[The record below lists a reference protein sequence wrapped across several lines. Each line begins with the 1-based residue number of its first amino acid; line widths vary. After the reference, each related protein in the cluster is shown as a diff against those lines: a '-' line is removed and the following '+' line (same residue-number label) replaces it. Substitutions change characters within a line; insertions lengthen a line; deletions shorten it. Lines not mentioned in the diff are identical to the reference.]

1 MAKKEIQSPV
11 GIEKEEEIK
20 MALNY
25 YREYTADDK
34 LIDMIEA
41 RKKAIR
47 DEHARTHFAIEQAR
61 AEGEEKGLAKGKVE
75 GKAEGKTESK
85 VEIARN
91 MLKMGMDKDII
102 LQATGISVEDLKK
115 MS

>member
-1 MAKKEIQSPV
+1 MTSFEKWLHFLKLGDLLAKKEIPSPV

-20 MALNY
+20 MAINY

-47 DEHARTHFAIEQAR
+47 DEHARTHFAIEKAR
-61 AEGEEKGLAKGKVE
+61 A
-75 GKAEGKTESK
+75 ESK